1 MMMKIVILFTI
12 PDGAEG
18 SPLGLFCPAA
28 ALADGH
34 DVITLYHIGGKG
46 SFKSWNDISK
56 ITQS

>member
-1 MMMKIVILFTI
+1 MVMMMKIVILFTI

-46 SFKSWNDISK
+46 SFKS
-56 ITQS
+56 